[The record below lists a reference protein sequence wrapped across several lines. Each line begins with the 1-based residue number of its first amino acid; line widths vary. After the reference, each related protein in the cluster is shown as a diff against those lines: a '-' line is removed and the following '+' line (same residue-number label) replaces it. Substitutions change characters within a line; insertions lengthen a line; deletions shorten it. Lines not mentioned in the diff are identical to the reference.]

1 MKSGN
6 RFSIPLQMLAFA
18 VIILFSHVA
27 SATELGTWWRDSDVV
42 RGLRLRDSQIK
53 QIEQAFVARRAELNN
68 LAAELQRQEDLLQTL
83 IFTSNLDEK
92 QAAAQIDQVV
102 GARARLDKAKTM
114 LAFDIRRAV
123 SFEQWK
129 KLQEMQ
135 HEQTNAPS
143 ASAAAA
149 GRPAPRPEPANPV
162 SDDPVYQSG
171 GPVSDPVAIRQPMPG
186 FTPEAKARKVTG
198 NILLSFVIGKDGT
211 VRDVKVLRG
220 LGYGLDES
228 AVETVTKKWI
238 FRPATLNGQPVSVH
252 ANMEV
257 TFR

>member
-1 MKSGN
+1 MKSIL
-6 RFSIPLQMLAFA
+6 RFSIPFLMLAFT
-18 VIILFSHVA
+18 IIIPFSHLS
-27 SATELGTWWRDSDVV
+27 SAAELGTWWRDSDVV

-68 LAAELQRQEDLLQTL
+68 LAAELQRQEDLLQAF
-83 IFTSNLDEK
+83 IYTSNLDEK

-102 GARARLDKAKTM
+102 NARARLDKAKTM

-135 HEQTNAPS
+135 RDQANAPS
-143 ASAAAA
+143 ASVPGA
-149 GRPAPRPEPANPV
+149 GRPAPKPEAAAPV
-162 SDDPVYQSG
+162 PDDPVYQIG
-171 GPVSDPVAIRQPMPG
+171 GPVNEPLPIQRPMPG
-186 FTPEAKARKVTG
+186 FTPEAKARRVSG
-198 NILLSFVIGKDGT
+198 NILLSVVIGRNGS
-211 VRDVKVLRG
+211 VRDVRVLRG

-228 AVETVTKKWI
+228 AVDTVTKRWT

-252 ANMEV
+252 ANIEV